1 MFYCYCF
8 AELLFDNLLNSTL
21 KNDIDQKV
29 KDILSSGGNEISV
42 MISLLDEMPRV
53 KTIIDSA
60 DKEELNKYCDSHDG
74 FYQYMKILE
83 NTASAIASGSIK
95 VPK

>member
-1 MFYCYCF
+1 MPLKP
-8 AELLFDNLLNSTL
+8 EQINLISF
-21 KNDIDQKV
+21 IDQKV

-53 KTIIDSA
+53 KAIIDSA

-83 NTASAIASGSIK
+83 NTASSIASGSIK
-95 VPK
+95 VPR

>member
-1 MFYCYCF
+1 MPLKP
-8 AELLFDNLLNSTL
+8 EQINLISF
-21 KNDIDQKV
+21 IDQKV

-83 NTASAIASGSIK
+83 NTASSIASGSIK
-95 VPK
+95 VPR

>member
-1 MFYCYCF
+1 MSLQP
-8 AELLFDNLLNSTL
+8 EQINLISS
-21 KNDIDQKV
+21 IDQKV
-29 KDILSSGGNEISV
+29 KDIISSGGNEISV

-53 KTIIDSA
+53 KAIIDSA

-95 VPK
+95 VPR

>member
-1 MFYCYCF
+1 MPLKP
-8 AELLFDNLLNSTL
+8 EQINLISF
-21 KNDIDQKV
+21 IDQKV

-53 KTIIDSA
+53 KTIIGSA

>member
-1 MFYCYCF
+1 MPLKP
-8 AELLFDNLLNSTL
+8 EQINLISF
-21 KNDIDQKV
+21 IYQKV

>member
-1 MFYCYCF
+1 MPLKP
-8 AELLFDNLLNSTL
+8 EQINLISF
-21 KNDIDQKV
+21 IDQKV

-95 VPK
+95 IPK

>member
-1 MFYCYCF
+1 MPLKP
-8 AELLFDNLLNSTL
+8 EQINLISF
-21 KNDIDQKV
+21 IDQKV

-53 KTIIDSA
+53 KAIIDSA

-95 VPK
+95 VPR

>member
-1 MFYCYCF
+1 MIIVIIISYYLCIVTFYIT
-8 AELLFDNLLNSTL
+8 LPST
-21 KNDIDQKV
+21 
-29 KDILSSGGNEISV
+29 
-42 MISLLDEMPRV
+42 
-53 KTIIDSA
+53 
-60 DKEELNKYCDSHDG
+60 DKEKLNKYCDSHDG

>member
-1 MFYCYCF
+1 MPLKP
-8 AELLFDNLLNSTL
+8 EQINLISF
-21 KNDIDQKV
+21 IDQKV
-29 KDILSSGGNEISV
+29 KDILSSGRNEISV

>member
-1 MFYCYCF
+1 MPLKP
-8 AELLFDNLLNSTL
+8 EQINLISF
-21 KNDIDQKV
+21 IDQKV
-29 KDILSSGGNEISV
+29 KDIISSGGNEISV

-95 VPK
+95 IPK

>member
-1 MFYCYCF
+1 
-8 AELLFDNLLNSTL
+8 
-21 KNDIDQKV
+21 
-29 KDILSSGGNEISV
+29 

>member
-1 MFYCYCF
+1 MPLKP
-8 AELLFDNLLNSTL
+8 EQINLISF
-21 KNDIDQKV
+21 IDQKV

-95 VPK
+95 VPR

>member
-1 MFYCYCF
+1 
-8 AELLFDNLLNSTL
+8 
-21 KNDIDQKV
+21 
-29 KDILSSGGNEISV
+29 

-74 FYQYMKILE
+74 FYRYMKILE

-95 VPK
+95 VPR

>member
-1 MFYCYCF
+1 MPLKP
-8 AELLFDNLLNSTL
+8 EQINLISF
-21 KNDIDQKV
+21 IDQKV

-60 DKEELNKYCDSHDG
+60 DKEELNKYCDSHD
-74 FYQYMKILE
+74 
-83 NTASAIASGSIK
+83 
-95 VPK
+95 